1 MEDMLVVDAEREFIG
16 VVEEPEGP
24 PSRPRPRA
32 RLWRLLR
39 RVALGIA
46 SIFEWLFGVLSLV
59 LGLSILAAL
68 PVVQFLSLGYFLE
81 SSARVARSGRIRD
94 GFVGVRKAARVGG
107 VTAGIWL
114 SLVPTW
120 FAGAYARSA
129 ELISPG
135 GRTAIMWRGVFVA
148 VTLLAMLHIGASC
161 LRGGR
166 IRYFIWPFGHP
177 VWVLRRLRCGRLYSE
192 ARDGLW
198 AFAGSLRIPY
208 YFRLGFIGFF
218 GTLAW
223 LAIPGLLIAAT
234 GVAPLL
240 APIGMLLLAIVVPFL
255 PFLQV
260 RYALEGKVSAL
271 FSRRA
276 IRQRFRCAPWAF
288 AFSLFALLLA
298 SIPLYLLKIEMIPRE
313 AAWLPSLV
321 FVIFLAPARLL
332 TGWAY
337 ARSGRGEL
345 PRGCR
350 VQLMPAVDNISE
362 IPAEGKSLMI
372 VAVVNS
378 ALHFRIFDRRGKV
391 AVDTDDTRLLER
403 PAQIEG
409 LRKRIEGLT
418 PHHELTRREKHRII
432 NAVSAI
438 VGQTIRRHWIVRLLG
453 RMAIVVTAVF
463 YVLVVFFAQ
472 YTSWGGASSLYEQHA
487 FLLPVPFF
495 NM

>member
-1 MEDMLVVDAEREFIG
+1 MEDMLVLDAEREFTA
-16 VVEEPEGP
+16 VMAEPEVEP
-24 PSRPRPRA
+24 ARPRLRA
-32 RLWRLLR
+32 RLWLFVRK
-39 RVALGIA
+39 VARGIA
-46 SIFEWLFGVLSLV
+46 SLLEWLFGALSLV
-59 LGLSILAAL
+59 LGLSMLAAL
-68 PVVQFLSLGYFLE
+68 PVVQFLTLGYFLE
-81 SSARVARSGRIRD
+81 TSARVARSGRIRD

-107 VTAGIWL
+107 VAAGIWL

-120 FAGAYARSA
+120 FAGMYARSA
-129 ELISPG
+129 ELINPG
-135 GRTAIMWRGVFVA
+135 GGSAIFWRVVLVV
-148 VTLLAMLHIGASC
+148 VTVLAMLHIGVSC

-166 IRYFIWPFGHP
+166 IRYFLWPIGHP
-177 VWVLRRLRCGRLYSE
+177 VWLYRRMKRRGLYSE

-198 AFAGSLRIPY
+198 AFAGSLQLPY

-345 PRGCR
+345 PRGCSLR
-350 VQLMPAVDNISE
+350 LMSAVEGVSD
-362 IPAEGKSLMI
+362 IPTDGKNLII
-372 VAVVNS
+372 VASVNP
-378 ALHFRIFDRRGKV
+378 ALHFRIFDGRGKV
-391 AVDTDDTRLLER
+391 AVDTDDQSLPEQTRR
-403 PAQIEG
+403 IEG
-409 LRKRIEGLT
+409 LRKQLEGFGSEY
-418 PHHELTRREKHRII
+418 ELTRREKRRMI
-432 NAVSAI
+432 NTISSI
-438 VGQTIRRHWIVRLLG
+438 VGHTLTRHWIFRLLG

-463 YVLVVFFAQ
+463 YVLVVFLAQ
-472 YTSWGGASSLYEQHA
+472 YTSWGGAISLYEQHA